1 MLDFVKIKTDL
12 ETSFNKDKSKG
23 IDIDIN
29 INVINEDNGK
39 FSVSVFEEK
48 CFVNNQ
54 HLPKAD
60 ITVGFVDKDT
70 MIEMFTKGADPIK
83 LVMGG
88 QMTFNGDMSKGKS
101 LKGLF
106 IGEE

>member
-39 FSVSVFEEK
+39 FFCE
-48 CFVNNQ
+48 
-54 HLPKAD
+54 
-60 ITVGFVDKDT
+60 
-70 MIEMFTKGADPIK
+70 
-83 LVMGG
+83 
-88 QMTFNGDMSKGKS
+88 
-101 LKGLF
+101 
-106 IGEE
+106 

>member
-12 ETSFNKDKSKG
+12 ETSFNRDKSKG

-48 CFVNNQ
+48 CFV
-54 HLPKAD
+54 K
-60 ITVGFVDKDT
+60 
-70 MIEMFTKGADPIK
+70 MICVYEFQIRNINTGIFKNHKFFKIISYY
-83 LVMGG
+83 
-88 QMTFNGDMSKGKS
+88 TH
-101 LKGLF
+101 
-106 IGEE
+106 